1 VEQPALAL
9 NSFNAEAVLQ
19 HQLLQQQQQ
28 QLQLQQQQLQHQL
41 QQQQLLAAAGMTT
54 GALPLAMDTA
64 QLPIHFLG
72 NSNNASPAVPMQ
84 VQLAS
89 DTVASALLS
98 LVGNHG
104 TLPAAQQMQMPTAVA
119 ATVLQGSLPMQV
131 EQQLPVAAQAP
142 QVAQP
147 QQQLGIAAPAVGQ
160 AAAPPATPSDTV
172 QDASMA
178 AGTETSPPEGTAEV
192 DDIDEALLSPRPQP
206 PGEPEPMDIS
216 NTADAP
222 AAAMAPEIPMDI
234 EESASAPSVS
244 AVSGDQNL
252 EEETNDD
259 DDEVIII

>member
-1 VEQPALAL
+1 
-9 NSFNAEAVLQ
+9 
-19 HQLLQQQQQ
+19 
-28 QLQLQQQQLQHQL
+28 
-41 QQQQLLAAAGMTT
+41 
-54 GALPLAMDTA
+54 
-64 QLPIHFLG
+64 
-72 NSNNASPAVPMQ
+72 MQ

-119 ATVLQGSLPMQV
+119 PTVQQGSLPMQV

-142 QVAQP
+142 QVA

-234 EESASAPSVS
+234 EES
-244 AVSGDQNL
+244 DQNL
-252 EEETNDD
+252 EEATNDG